1 MLSFSENENTFNINA
16 LCFEFD
22 YTLWLIGLTINQST
36 RIWKGVSIQY
46 SLRRSH
52 DACRRPVLLWL
63 GRSSATRLAVVMS

>member
-36 RIWKGVSIQY
+36 RI
-46 SLRRSH
+46 
-52 DACRRPVLLWL
+52 
-63 GRSSATRLAVVMS
+63 